1 MEPRA
6 AARLSAVRNHLVI
19 QPCSQHAIHND
30 KPTGPAD
37 LARERAGASFHVD
50 EMTEKLAYQM
60 IQRDPDLRMTNGH
73 GYDLT
78 RAQDRE
84 QTMRQIAR
92 LVQLKKTLKHNDPM
106 LVQALFQAMSVYSA
120 SLSMKIYV
128 HEILFQMAINL
139 FGTAAQQ
146 DRWMD
151 DLEEWRVIGCFA
163 M

>member
-1 MEPRA
+1 
-6 AARLSAVRNHLVI
+6 
-19 QPCSQHAIHND
+19 
-30 KPTGPAD
+30 
-37 LARERAGASFHVD
+37 
-50 EMTEKLAYQM
+50 M

-163 M
+163 MVKGNFHILFVRMKKRREILMHIGEFCRRN